1 MDQEPQQ
8 QNRHGVLAPL
18 ANRTFRELWIG
29 SNISNLGSLIQAV
42 GAGWMMTELAASND
56 MVALVQAAN
65 VLPYMAFSLLAGA
78 FADNLDRR
86 AVMVWAQ
93 IFMLVVSGILAAM
106 AYAGAVTPWVILGFT
121 FLIGAGNALYN
132 PSWQASVGDVVAR
145 DQVRGAVGLNS
156 MGFNLMRSI
165 GPALGGVIVAV
176 AGAGAAFAAN
186 AVSYIALVVAL
197 LRWRPAKNEHRL
209 PREHLG
215 SAVSAGL
222 RYVSMSPAL
231 MRVMARGA
239 LFGFAA
245 TSVLALLPVVAAD
258 VLKGTAFVYG
268 VLLGAFGLGAIG
280 GVLVSSRL
288 SSRLRNETLVRLA
301 FLGFAIGT
309 EGLAVSRMVATDCL
323 ALALCGGCWVLAL
336 SLFNV
341 TVQLSTP
348 RWVVGRALS
357 FYQTATFGG
366 MAAGSWLWGLV
377 SDGYGT
383 VWALAASGAVVFCGV
398 FVGRWLGLA
407 EYANLDLDPL
417 GAWREP
423 TLRLDLRGRSGPIMV
438 MIDYQ
443 IAQENIE
450 EFLGLMRKRRRIR
463 LRDGARQWALLR
475 DLENPELWT
484 ESYHVPTWVDYVRHQ
499 ERRVKADA
507 EVTRAITAL
516 HRGTEPPRVH
526 RMIERQTVP
535 LRDDMPL
542 KMTDVA

>member
-1 MDQEPQQ
+1 MDQETQQ
-8 QNRHGVLAPL
+8 TKRQGVLAPL
-18 ANRTFRELWIG
+18 AHRTFRDLWIG
-29 SNISNLGSLIQAV
+29 SNISNLGSLIQGV
-42 GAGWMMTELAASND
+42 GAGWLMTELGASNG

-78 FADNLDRR
+78 LADNFDRR
-86 AVMVWAQ
+86 QVMIWAQ
-93 IFMLVVSGILAAM
+93 VFMLVASGVLAVM
-106 AYAGAVTPWVILGFT
+106 AYGGAVTPWVILIFT
-121 FLIGAGNALYN
+121 FLIGAGGALYN
-132 PSWQASVGDVVAR
+132 PSWQASVGDVVPR
-145 DQVRGAVGLNS
+145 EEVRGAVGLNS

-165 GPALGGVIVAV
+165 GPALGGVIVAA
-176 AGAGAAFAAN
+176 AGAGAAFAVN
-186 AVSYIALVVAL
+186 ALSYVALVWAL
-197 LRWRPAKNEHRL
+197 LIWRPERSERRL

-215 SAVSAGL
+215 SALSAGL

-245 TSVLALLPVVAAD
+245 SSVLALLPVVAAD
-258 VLKGTAFVYG
+258 VLKGTALTYG
-268 VLLGAFGLGAIG
+268 ALLGAFGLGAIG
-280 GVLVSSRL
+280 GVLISSRL
-288 SSRLRNETLVRLA
+288 AAKLRNESLVRLA
-301 FLGFAIGT
+301 FLGFAIGV
-309 EGLAVSRMVATDCL
+309 EGLAASRLIVTS
-323 ALALCGGCWVLAL
+323 ALALMVCGACWVLAL

-357 FYQTATFGG
+357 FYQSATFGG
-366 MAAGSWLWGLV
+366 MAAGSWLWGLL
-377 SDGYGT
+377 SDQGGA
-383 VWALAASGAVVFCGV
+383 VWSLSVSGAVVFLGV

-407 EYANLDLDPL
+407 EYTHLNLEPI

-423 TLRLDLRGRSGPIMV
+423 ALRLDLRGRSGPIMV
-438 MIDYQ
+438 MIDYE
-443 IAQENIE
+443 IAQGNVE
-450 EFLGLMRKRRRIR
+450 EFLGLMRQRRRIR
-463 LRDGARQWALLR
+463 IRDGAQQWALLR

-499 ERRVKADA
+499 ERRVKSDA
-507 EVTRAITAL
+507 EVQERIRAL
-516 HRGTEPPRVH
+516 HKGAEPPRVH

>member
-1 MDQEPQQ
+1 MDHLGKDGKRQS
-8 QNRHGVLAPL
+8 VLAPL
-18 ANRTFRELWIG
+18 AHRTFRDLWIG
-29 SNISNLGSLIQAV
+29 SNISNLGSLIQGV
-42 GAGWMMTELAASND
+42 GAGWLMTELSASND

-78 FADNLDRR
+78 LADNFDRR
-86 AVMVWAQ
+86 QIMIWAQ
-93 IFMLVVSGILAAM
+93 VFMLAASGILAAM
-106 AYAGAVTPWVILGFT
+106 AYGGMVTPWVILVFT
-121 FLIGAGNALYN
+121 FLIGAGGALYN
-132 PSWQASVGDVVAR
+132 PSWQASVGDVVPR
-145 DQVRGAVGLNS
+145 EEVRGAVGLNS

-165 GPALGGVIVAV
+165 GPALGGAIVAL

-186 AVSYIALVVAL
+186 AVSYIALVWAL
-197 LRWRPAKNEHRL
+197 LIWRPGRGERRL

-215 SAVSAGL
+215 SALSAGL

-239 LFGFAA
+239 LFGVSA

-258 VLKGTAFVYG
+258 VLKGTALTYG

-280 GVLVSSRL
+280 GILVSSRL
-288 SSRLRNETLVRLA
+288 STRLRNESVVRLA
-301 FLGFAIGT
+301 FLGFAIGV
-309 EGLAVSRMVATDCL
+309 EGLAASRSLVASIP
-323 ALALCGGCWVLAL
+323 ALILCGGSWVLAL

-366 MAAGSWLWGLV
+366 MAAGSWLWGVL
-377 SDGYGT
+377 SDAYGP
-383 VWALAASGAVVFCGV
+383 VWSLSVSGAVVFLGV

-407 EYANLDLDPL
+407 EYTNLNLDPI

-423 TLRLDLRGRSGPIMV
+423 ALRLDLRGRSGPIMV
-438 MIDYQ
+438 MIDYE
-443 IAQENIE
+443 IAQENVE
-450 EFLGLMRKRRRIR
+450 EFLGLMRHRRRIR
-463 LRDGARQWALLR
+463 IRDGARQWALLR

-484 ESYHVPTWVDYVRHQ
+484 ESYHVPTWVDYIRHQ
-499 ERRVKADA
+499 ERRTKADA
-507 EVTRAITAL
+507 DVADRIWAL
-516 HRGTEPPRVH
+516 HKGAEKPRVH